1 MEITDGECQSPR
13 GPMSIELAA
22 TPSHVPPELVVDFD
36 YRDFPGHDSDVHL
49 AWKRLHEGPDLFW
62 SPRHGGY
69 WVATRAEDIDVMQI
83 DHERFSHRSI
93 TVPPEPGR
101 APLAPLEY
109 DPPRHGPLRSV
120 LSPAFGPRPMQEL
133 DADLRQLSSELLD
146 AIQLR
151 GQCEFVDAYAKR
163 LPIVTFLRL
172 VDLPLDDRDELLELT
187 ELSVRPKS
195 QADQL
200 RAFSGLQQYIGGWI
214 AQRRTSP
221 GKDLL
226 SRMVNARIGDRAI
239 DEVELGGMMPNV
251 IFGGLDTVA
260 SALSFTARCLA
271 ENPGVRRRLID
282 DPKLIP
288 TAIEEFLRRFGIPN
302 TARVVTRDMDYKS
315 VKFRAGDVVLLP
327 KTLHGLDERRFPDPL
342 EIDFGRVRRP
352 HAAFGDGPHRCPGS
366 FLARLEMRV
375 FLEQWLERIPDFRI
389 TPGERVRTSSG
400 AVNGVLHL
408 PLSWH

>member
-1 MEITDGECQSPR
+1 MSGELTARP
-13 GPMSIELAA
+13 P
-22 TPSHVPPELVVDFD
+22 HVPPELVVDFD

-49 AWKRLHEGPDLFW
+49 AWKQLHSGPDFFW

-69 WVATRAEDIDVMQI
+69 WVATRADDIDVMQI
-83 DHERFSHRSI
+83 DHARFSHRHVTI
-93 TVPPEPGR
+93 PPQPERP
-101 APLAPLEY
+101 PLAPLEY
-109 DPPRHGPLRSV
+109 DPPQHGPLRSV
-120 LSPAFGPRPMQEL
+120 LSPAFGPKPMQEL
-133 DADLRQLSSELLD
+133 DGDLRRLSRELLD
-146 AIQLR
+146 NIVSQ
-151 GQCEFVDAYAKR
+151 GHCEFVDAYAKR

-195 QADQL
+195 QEDQV
-200 RAFSGLQQYIGGWI
+200 RAFTGLDRYIGRWI
-214 AQRRTSP
+214 AERKSHP

-226 SRMVNARIGDRAI
+226 SRIVNAKVGDRPMSGT
-239 DEVELGGMMPNV
+239 ELAGMIPNV

-271 ENPGVRRRLID
+271 ENPDVRRRLID

-288 TAIEEFLRRFGIPN
+288 AAIEEFLRRFGIPN
-302 TARVVTRDMDYKS
+302 TARIAVQDMEYKHVT
-315 VKFRAGDVVLLP
+315 FRQGDVILLS
-327 KTLHGLDERRFPDPL
+327 KTLHGLDERRFADPL
-342 EIDFGRVRRP
+342 AINLARARQP

-389 TPGERVRTSSG
+389 TPGATVRTSSG
-400 AVNGVLHL
+400 PVNGVLHL
-408 PLSWH
+408 PLTWH

>member
-1 MEITDGECQSPR
+1 
-13 GPMSIELAA
+13 MSIELAA